1 MSAIYEVF
9 SCSFAVNLYNYIF
22 SHWTKLLSAGRVNN
36 YDTSTANITSLME
49 TIDATRTGY
58 IALSLT
64 EYDSTARPAIA
75 GGSLVEVAGSL
86 FRFSTTEAI
95 STTGVTSTAA
105 QMYYIRLVP
114 TSSQCSAQF
123 STTASAW
130 REDLQG
136 YYHSTTS
143 NNRVVGEAYFTG
155 VDYTGKIV
163 YESIDLSR
171 QGFVS
176 GSVSGLLLSTVVGA
190 ISTVT
195 IPMSGNISHILS
207 IESQGAGLYTD
218 RHSILSYTINSTS
231 VVLSMIHESTVVHA
245 FSTYTRSFFITGV
258 SY

>member
-1 MSAIYEVF
+1 M
-9 SCSFAVNLYNYIF
+9 
-22 SHWTKLLSAGRVNN
+22 AGYRVNN
-36 YDTSTANITSLME
+36 YDTSTADITSLME

-64 EYDSTARPAIA
+64 EYDSTVVPAIA

-143 NNRVVGEAYFTG
+143 NNRVVGGTYFTG
-155 VDYTGKIV
+155 ADYTGKTIYIV
-163 YESIDLSR
+163 NDIRR
-171 QGFVS
+171 QSFVS
-176 GSVSGLLLSTVVGA
+176 GSASGA
-190 ISTVT
+190 ILSAVADAVSTITVNMNGT
-195 IPMSGNISHILS
+195 IEKIINIAIAGDSVLSGYLMT
-207 IESQGAGLYTD
+207 G
-218 RHSILSYTINSTS
+218 YTINST
-231 VVLSMIHESTVVHA
+231 VVTLLYR
-245 FSTYTRSFFITGV
+245 YTSSAAVSPSNISIFISGV

>member
-1 MSAIYEVF
+1 M
-9 SCSFAVNLYNYIF
+9 
-22 SHWTKLLSAGRVNN
+22 AGYRVNN

-64 EYDSTARPAIA
+64 EYDSTVVPAIA

-143 NNRVVGEAYFTG
+143 NNRVVGATYFTG
-155 VDYTGKIV
+155 ADYIGKTL
-163 YESIDLSR
+163 YLSNGILR
-171 QGFVS
+171 QEPCY
-176 GSVSGLLLSTVVGA
+176 GSTTVLLDTAAGATST
-190 ISTVT
+190 IT
-195 IPMSGNISHILS
+195 IPMSAPISHIVNIAYSYNTKNTSTTATGSLS
-207 IESQGAGLYTD
+207 ITA
-218 RHSILSYTINSTS
+218 YTINSTS
-231 VVLSMIHESTVVHA
+231 VTLYIKQSYTTASVWPAGLSASVFV
-245 FSTYTRSFFITGV
+245 SGV

>member
-1 MSAIYEVF
+1 M
-9 SCSFAVNLYNYIF
+9 
-22 SHWTKLLSAGRVNN
+22 AGYRVNN

-64 EYDSTARPAIA
+64 EYDSTVVPAIA

-143 NNRVVGEAYFTG
+143 NNRVVGGTYFTG
-155 VDYTGKIV
+155 ADYLNKALYRQQDIIRASFADGLATFIPVSTVIGVSSTVTVNMSAPITNINSISMQGFDAQRGQMKILNLTINSSTVNVEVGYASTTGGLAAV
-163 YESIDLSR
+163 THSI
-171 QGFVS
+171 FVS
-176 GSVSGLLLSTVVGA
+176 GAS
-190 ISTVT
+190 
-195 IPMSGNISHILS
+195 
-207 IESQGAGLYTD
+207 
-218 RHSILSYTINSTS
+218 R
-231 VVLSMIHESTVVHA
+231 
-245 FSTYTRSFFITGV
+245 
-258 SY
+258 

>member
-1 MSAIYEVF
+1 M
-9 SCSFAVNLYNYIF
+9 
-22 SHWTKLLSAGRVNN
+22 AGYRVNN

-64 EYDSTARPAIA
+64 EYDSTARPEIA
-75 GGSLVEVAGSL
+75 GGSLVEVAGAL

-95 STTGVTSTAA
+95 STAGVTSTAA

-143 NNRVVGEAYFTG
+143 NNRVVGATYFTG
-155 VDYTGKIV
+155 ADYTAKTLYIDNSLRRQMVVHGSGSVTLSTV
-163 YESIDLSR
+163 YQAISTITVPMTGYVKSINNIDLNGYGFYVYITGYTVASTVVSVFVK
-171 QGFVS
+171 QWNNSTLSIGLAAQNVSAFVS
-176 GSVSGLLLSTVVGA
+176 GVA
-190 ISTVT
+190 
-195 IPMSGNISHILS
+195 
-207 IESQGAGLYTD
+207 Y
-218 RHSILSYTINSTS
+218 
-231 VVLSMIHESTVVHA
+231 
-245 FSTYTRSFFITGV
+245 
-258 SY
+258 

>member
-1 MSAIYEVF
+1 M
-9 SCSFAVNLYNYIF
+9 
-22 SHWTKLLSAGRVNN
+22 AGYRVNN

-64 EYDSTARPAIA
+64 EYDSTARPEIA
-75 GGSLVEVAGSL
+75 GGSLVEVAGAL

-95 STTGVTSTAA
+95 STAGVTSTAA

-143 NNRVVGEAYFTG
+143 NNRVVGATYFTG
-155 VDYTGKIV
+155 ADYTSKAIYIDRSITRDRVVTGISTFTTPAAAGYSTITVVMNGVVSKILNICPMGEAV
-163 YESIDLSR
+163 AYEIASYNIFSTYIQVILYQASTSSIN
-171 QGFVS
+171 GGFFVS
-176 GSVSGLLLSTVVGA
+176 GVS
-190 ISTVT
+190 
-195 IPMSGNISHILS
+195 
-207 IESQGAGLYTD
+207 
-218 RHSILSYTINSTS
+218 
-231 VVLSMIHESTVVHA
+231 
-245 FSTYTRSFFITGV
+245 
-258 SY
+258 

>member
-1 MSAIYEVF
+1 M
-9 SCSFAVNLYNYIF
+9 
-22 SHWTKLLSAGRVNN
+22 AGYRVNN

-64 EYDSTARPAIA
+64 EYDSTARPEIA

-95 STTGVTSTAA
+95 STAGVTSTAA

-143 NNRVVGEAYFTG
+143 NNRVVGATYFTG
-155 VDYTGKIV
+155 ADYLSKLVYLNRDLKRGIFAHGMTNFVPSTGVGDLSTVSVVMSAPINTIV
-163 YESIDLSR
+163 SMGLVNPLYADAYRVESISINSTMVTVVVAPLSSISTIPAFSAYTLSL
-171 QGFVS
+171 FVS
-176 GSVSGLLLSTVVGA
+176 GS
-190 ISTVT
+190 
-195 IPMSGNISHILS
+195 NI
-207 IESQGAGLYTD
+207 
-218 RHSILSYTINSTS
+218 
-231 VVLSMIHESTVVHA
+231 
-245 FSTYTRSFFITGV
+245 
-258 SY
+258 

>member
-1 MSAIYEVF
+1 M
-9 SCSFAVNLYNYIF
+9 
-22 SHWTKLLSAGRVNN
+22 AGYRVNN

-64 EYDSTARPAIA
+64 EYDSTARPEIA

-95 STTGVTSTAA
+95 STAGVTSTAA

-143 NNRVVGEAYFTG
+143 NNRVVGATYFTG
-155 VDYTGKIV
+155 ADYTAKTIYEYNSIRRQMFVHGSGYVMPSTV
-163 YESIDLSR
+163 YEAISTITVPMTGYTRTITNIDLNGNGYYVYITGYTIASTVVLVFIKQR
-171 QGFVS
+171 ANSTLSLGLPGWAVGAFVS
-176 GSVSGLLLSTVVGA
+176 GVA
-190 ISTVT
+190 
-195 IPMSGNISHILS
+195 
-207 IESQGAGLYTD
+207 Y
-218 RHSILSYTINSTS
+218 
-231 VVLSMIHESTVVHA
+231 
-245 FSTYTRSFFITGV
+245 
-258 SY
+258 

>member
-1 MSAIYEVF
+1 M
-9 SCSFAVNLYNYIF
+9 
-22 SHWTKLLSAGRVNN
+22 AGYRVNN

-64 EYDSTARPAIA
+64 EYDSTARPEIA
-75 GGSLVEVAGSL
+75 GGSLVEVAGAL

-95 STTGVTSTAA
+95 STSGVTSTAA

-143 NNRVVGEAYFTG
+143 NNRVVGATYFTG
-155 VDYTGKIV
+155 VDYTAKTIYIENSLQRQMFIHGSGSVLASTV
-163 YESIDLSR
+163 YQAISTINVPMTGYVKNITGINLMGSAMYACITGYTVASTSVSVFVRQWNNSTSSIGLAARNISA
-171 QGFVS
+171 FVS
-176 GSVSGLLLSTVVGA
+176 G
-190 ISTVT
+190 
-195 IPMSGNISHILS
+195 
-207 IESQGAGLYTD
+207 
-218 RHSILSYTINSTS
+218 
-231 VVLSMIHESTVVHA
+231 
-245 FSTYTRSFFITGV
+245 V